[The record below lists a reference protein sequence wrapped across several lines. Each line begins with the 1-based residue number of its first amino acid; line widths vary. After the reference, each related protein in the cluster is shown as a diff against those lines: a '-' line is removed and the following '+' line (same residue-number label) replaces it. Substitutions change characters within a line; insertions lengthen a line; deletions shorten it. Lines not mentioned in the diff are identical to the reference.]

1 VTRRRVRAAWTI
13 VALIYVAAAGSSTV
27 RAEEPQ
33 RFEPSSRGGRAAA
46 VAELAEAHFAPEW
59 LGWAIRTASCE
70 SSNVLYARSNGFDR
84 RLGVSY
90 DFWGPWQVDAVTWGA
105 TAWELFGGPL
115 SEPHVGAAMAAWI
128 VERYGP
134 GHWPICGR

>member
-1 VTRRRVRAAWTI
+1 MRLLLLGLTLVLGLLPSGVRAQE
-13 VALIYVAAAGSSTV
+13 VDAGRMPLST
-27 RAEEPQ
+27 R
-33 RFEPSSRGGRAAA
+33 SGRAAA

-70 SSNVLYARSNGFDR
+70 SSNFLYARSNGFDR
-84 RLGVSY
+84 RLGVHY